1 MVDRRSQALQ
11 DQFKKSVRKARVAGI
26 DTRRGPKTDIKQS
39 FVLLS
44 YCFCYTL
51 LQTRYQ
57 YT

>member
-57 YT
+57 